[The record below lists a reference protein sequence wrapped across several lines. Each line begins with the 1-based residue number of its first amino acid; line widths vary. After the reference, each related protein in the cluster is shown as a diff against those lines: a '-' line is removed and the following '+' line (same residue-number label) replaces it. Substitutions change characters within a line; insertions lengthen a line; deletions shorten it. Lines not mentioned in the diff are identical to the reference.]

1 MSIKFAS
8 APFCLASQ
16 QARTATLAARDR
28 RGTGRGDI
36 GSDAS
41 LSTYAT
47 ILPATGLND

>member
-1 MSIKFAS
+1 MSINFAAPRS
-8 APFCLASQ
+8 AWLASK
-16 QARTATLAARDR
+16 RPATLAARDR

-47 ILPATGLND
+47 ILPATGLDD